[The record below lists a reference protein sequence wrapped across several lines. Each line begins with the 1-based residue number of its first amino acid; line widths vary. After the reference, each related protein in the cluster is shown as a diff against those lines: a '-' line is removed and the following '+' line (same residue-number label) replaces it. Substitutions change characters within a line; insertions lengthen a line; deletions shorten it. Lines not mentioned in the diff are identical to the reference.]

1 MIFISL
7 NSTSASCTFGQ
18 YVSSSGC
25 YKCGGG
31 SYCSNQNGCS
41 NYCTSCP
48 SPLMS
53 NYDGAVECTDANT
66 QLCFPGSGKLASGQG
81 CYPCPAGTYQD
92 GTMLTC
98 QPCTGNSVSST
109 GATSCTS
116 TCAFGSRDGA
126 GGLGV
131 CRYIVLFYYLIICL
145 HM

>member
-1 MIFISL
+1 MFFRILLSNRERNVYLLVESL
-7 NSTSASCTFGQ
+7 YNNLYNDYLSCPPGL
-18 YVSSSGC
+18 SSSQ
-25 YKCGGG
+25 
-31 SYCSNQNGCS
+31 SNAIA
-41 NYCTSCP
+41 CTSSSTILCP
-48 SPLMS
+48 
-53 NYDGAVECTDANT
+53 
-66 QLCFPGSGKLASGQG
+66 PGSGKPSYVQG

-98 QPCTGNSVSST
+98 QPCTSSSVSST

-131 CRYIVLFYYLIICL
+131 CRYIVLYNYHIICL